1 MRKVLAP
8 ESAGTI
14 FLFVSTI
21 EYFITG
27 VTSNKS
33 EDRQE

>member
-1 MRKVLAP
+1 MRKVHAP
-8 ESAGTI
+8 KSAGTF

-27 VTSNKS
+27 LTSNIP

>member
-8 ESAGTI
+8 ESAGT
-14 FLFVSTI
+14 FFYAPTI
-21 EYFITG
+21 KYMITKL
-27 VTSNKS
+27 TSNIP

>member
-8 ESAGTI
+8 ESAGTF

-27 VTSNKS
+27 LTSKIP